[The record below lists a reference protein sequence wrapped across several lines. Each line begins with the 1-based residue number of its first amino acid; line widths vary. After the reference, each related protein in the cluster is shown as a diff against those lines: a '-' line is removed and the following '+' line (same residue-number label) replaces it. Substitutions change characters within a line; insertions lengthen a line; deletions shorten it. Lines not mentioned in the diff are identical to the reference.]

1 MGVRWGSTRLAGR
14 KKAPGITRRDF
25 LGGAAAAPIITATA
39 NLALGAVPPDQ
50 DSGTDLIFIL
60 SDDEKSVAVR
70 RVSPDTSV
78 THRDWTLEVA
88 SFGPDAWFD
97 MHPEEYANW
106 DSNAQVLKTEDS
118 ALRRQLTVRGA
129 SWGRHVKDVRDQ
141 PLEVTFVFERR
152 DDQPW
157 TVGIETN
164 VWPSEG
170 GNPAFHTEPERRL
183 PLHSFLASTATL
195 DEILSRGRIQSALS
209 PMFDGQLTVTD
220 QMTVGLNVDLEWVL
234 SPIDADTR
242 PILAFDGCV
251 EAPTAKKG
259 EKGSGRFALKWEKR
273 PGEPAGGGRRLT
285 ARCLARWAA
294 AFEVAGNLETPSVT
308 VAPPSTPED
317 VPTLGDLVIGQL
329 DPQSRVVMEGG
340 VDSASVVAL
349 FAASGA
355 VLDCRLR
362 VDGETLVPT
371 CASLL
376 LDDVTI
382 TRMAPGANGEWRD
395 VIVADAGGKRAALPS
410 GPPQA
415 ESDKLAVPPPA
426 QPAPARV
433 ATLIGR
439 IDVAPL
445 PIDAA
450 ASQIA
455 KDEDPAAAARRKF
468 DAITAAALG
477 DRAGVAQRTFFL
489 LADRGVGEQA
499 AGGKRSKKKGAAPA
513 EPLDALRR
521 LYADVAL
528 RGMDAALPDTRDSSL
543 TVAGSHFRLNFLDG
557 SPLPNLLVPEVHWN
571 TPDGF
576 LWLGAPTMSGEFA
589 WLDLGGTTVH
599 ARRDYDLVDVRFRF
613 SDFVLGFSIYTDETG
628 SPIGIGRSLRPS
640 TPDARQTVVRKQLP
654 EPGQADDGKFDDG
667 DVIEDRRPV
676 MAVEF
681 PPQHVMEE
689 AFYRQELGPLPDTN
703 WPEGEGDL
711 ESFLEMLRQEPDP
724 AKRQKAR
731 EDIGVKKAA
740 KEAADQSN
748 QTKPFA
754 GLRAE
759 LEKNSG
765 LPIDQQQYF
774 GPYAMSPAAIAA
786 ARAWQTRESEAL
798 LTPIV
803 ARMLAE
809 AAKIP
814 QPGAGASEL
823 GDALQAEAAAEK
835 VYPLYKL
842 WRDAFRVYVIE
853 TRGSLKDGTA
863 DALDATFAEYI
874 NRQRPNV
881 PPANLPP
888 VPLEKEFTDAFLK
901 QISGR
906 EPYDRLAMARLS
918 GRSLL
923 SFRVNFEAAAG
934 DSLEVNGLPGHPTDS
949 PAAPG
954 PGVQRFGAMPF
965 TFAALTDWS
974 RHEPHVTQRARKLY
988 EPLASGA
995 IPPVAGRVASVD
1007 DHAILV
1013 QQGFERGQKSSEAH
1027 LGQLRANLS
1036 KRPKGLETRIEIPA
1050 RLILSTAQNAI
1061 WQAPRKVSR
1070 DAAEVGEAE
1079 SFDTDPLIPG
1089 NGYEAY
1095 EPLWMTRLV
1104 TENPEPGL
1112 RAVWS
1117 PDMRPEAIGP
1127 FPEGDVLRI
1136 AGPPPR
1142 GPWSPWILR
1151 REQVDGVRPSP
1162 LEIWK
1167 IEQAQ
1172 KPTDPDAPP
1181 PPPYT
1186 DETVC
1191 LLERNPK
1198 SSMFQRICEI
1208 FRLRANY
1215 HNQADLHTFR
1225 TSVDAYDRHELV
1237 LLSSAYGLPATGR
1250 RRQIGPLDTDSGG
1263 LVEKSGQFEPGED
1276 FVLTDVTSDLA
1287 YYRPKPLD
1295 VSELSL
1301 SALGGFLNHDTNFL
1315 PPAPAVTY
1323 DGRSLFDGLS
1333 IERWQHLIVLG
1344 RDVLATVVYSGYL
1357 YPLGHKASLVKI
1369 TERIFVRMKGDRVQ
1383 DKDFGVKAV
1392 LRQRMFV
1399 RVSSPTKKYPAVGQ
1413 PNKGRQWC
1421 AEDVTMLTRETP
1433 DIVDPT
1439 LELDTSQSR
1448 QSLSGRIFLD
1458 NRPGLAFWPQT
1469 ATTEEARFRFEFTLD
1484 GRRTKMPLIFVDRIT
1499 AKDKAALDALLK
1511 YYRALDGETW
1521 RTAQLSGQMLRF
1533 AEPVK
1538 EGDTSFAVDSIV
1550 LDVDGRA
1557 KNDGESW
1564 EGRNDLRTNTGV
1576 LEGADQPPFYPV
1588 MSSASIHIEQAERMS
1603 GTAMGAARVRFD
1615 GSYVLRSLPR
1625 RREEAQAP
1633 SGQEADILA
1642 GNAAEVFLYV
1652 DMAAPP
1658 KMSMGP
1664 NGNQSG
1670 GVGRPNLDIVA
1681 LSRSKGILG
1690 AQPGQAIY
1698 RGKPADTAKPYSAS
1712 PMLLSVANHFS
1723 LPAPQQPPPGGGS
1736 LPVPPADEGT
1746 VSKVFESFFSAD
1758 AKLLGVISFQS
1769 LMKLLKLVGG
1779 VDAMPALKEVV
1790 DYGSQA
1796 LANLQQGAAGAIELL
1811 HSEILAPLL
1820 QLVRTA
1826 RREWSKLDRSQTGA
1840 QESVIGEFQ
1849 EVLPSLKA
1857 TSLRQLYPEIDRGLS
1872 KLETALLDAMG
1883 EKDPI
1888 LILGRLAAV
1897 HEAGRQFMRE
1907 LGRLAANPV
1916 ERIEQAARGQFDAV
1930 AGDIEAQIRVYE
1942 TAAMDFVS
1950 ALEATKEDIARELL
1964 IYLADELP
1972 WYEIETL
1979 IAVSKSGEE
1988 IYEIST
1994 KALKELR
2001 AVDVDLK
2008 DIVSRLASGGID
2020 PRAALAEIAAKF
2032 LDGAIKKA
2040 EKVEAGLR
2048 NPSLTQQFLD
2058 LFSTHSAQDREIVA
2072 SAVAAY
2078 RLRLVAAKAEIARW
2092 IDQVPPTPE
2101 WAIWVARV
2109 RAIVQL
2115 IELLRELAKAVEAKR
2130 PERVFA
2136 VLVQL
2141 GRDYLNIDLLAA
2153 RTEIENEIASR
2164 EAQLRAWVEAI
2175 LARLF
2180 QVAAGTA
2187 AANAQINP
2195 ELPVTMTAACVAQLP
2210 VNDEQQ
2216 ADAVATI
2223 ISGLLPQHFLK
2234 GFAITMRDTFDLGT
2248 DLTEA
2253 QGNLPA
2259 DIKAKPVRDAITD
2272 FQKALPAY
2280 RRLFCEVAAVVGH
2293 AQAAHRELTA
2303 LSKRAGTPP
2312 VMTPGDM
2319 LKVAGRLR
2327 VLAAEVEKGLGRI
2340 RTEAK
2345 SLFDLFDNHLD
2356 VIVLAATGGA
2366 FAADFGNDLKAK
2378 LNQWDKGAAA
2388 ALGVALDTLFRW
2400 TKVVASVGVPEAGGL
2415 LDLAAGIVRKRI
2427 PDVLRTERDALATAL
2442 EKVDD
2447 ECRELAAKISTLTL
2461 PPAPPGETVK
2471 QLLAATVQD
2480 TDTTVRQLFEDGKG
2494 IARTDRIEKALQ
2506 DVSATYAAL
2515 VGRAKGLPE
2524 SLAGPA
2530 LDEPV
2535 KQLFEDIL
2543 SAYKKILRVRDDLV
2557 RTAHDFPAAGP
2568 VVQRA
2573 LTIEP
2578 FVSPCNDFNTN
2589 CDKLAREKAAVDSL
2603 LTPATAPNIVSTK
2616 RAELR
2621 AFLDSISDGRSAVEQ
2636 IFDNIQK
2643 IWDDISRGEL
2653 SSLVDIAALRD
2664 QVEELISELVPT
2676 KRTLSYSL
2684 GFDFDAGKIAK
2695 MTGGVFTPKPPSRF
2709 ELAMT
2714 ATIDLVKVKADM
2726 NAKGRI
2732 GPFDI
2737 DLIGN
2742 AFKAVTLIFDGIDFD
2757 FELGGSP
2764 RFDVHYR
2771 DFKIGPKLKF
2781 VEKLQS
2787 YMTPSKDGSGFFIE
2801 PMRGRPGILAGY
2813 GINLGTIQLGG
2824 VAFSNVLLNAAAELP
2839 FDGEAAMFRF
2849 ALGRAMAP
2857 FLISVPPYGGG
2868 GFVAIYADAQGF
2880 RGFEASFEFG
2890 GVADFSTGPLV
2901 ARGRLTSGFYIR
2913 SLKVESE
2920 DSKSRT
2926 LTDIYG
2932 TFFVGGEASIWI
2944 FSFYASLYVRLGMK
2958 SGGEMEG
2965 EATFTFSFSMGIV
2978 DYDFQVSI
2986 SHKREAFG
2994 GGGTSSIG
3002 SSDGPNGIDRSIVTR
3017 SVTAGSALPP
3027 KATVPNI
3034 EADTTSFGETTVAD
3048 YLAYFDPDLLE
3059 PETSR

>member
-1 MGVRWGSTRLAGR
+1 MGVRWGSTRRAGR
-14 KKAPGITRRDF
+14 KKTPGITRRDF
-25 LGGAAAAPIITATA
+25 LGGAAVAPIITATA

-50 DSGTDLIFIL
+50 DSWADLIFIL
-60 SDDEKSVAVR
+60 SDDERIVAVR

-78 THRDWTLEVA
+78 IHRDWTLEVA

-106 DSNAQVLKTEDS
+106 DSNAQALKTEDG

-129 SWGRHVKDVRDQ
+129 SWGRHVKDARDQ
-141 PLEVTFVFERR
+141 PLEMTFVFERR
-152 DDQPW
+152 DDEPW

-170 GNPAFHTEPERRL
+170 GNPARLHLHT
-183 PLHSFLASTATL
+183 FIASKATL
-195 DEILSRGRIQSALS
+195 DEILSQGRIQSALS

-220 QMTVGLNVDLEWVL
+220 QMTVGLNADLEWVL
-234 SPIDADTR
+234 SPLDADSR
-242 PILAFDGCV
+242 PILAFDGCA
-251 EAPTAKKG
+251 EAPAVKKG
-259 EKGSGRFALKWEKR
+259 DKGTGLFALKWEKR
-273 PGEPAGGGRRLT
+273 PGEPAGSGRRLT
-285 ARCLARWAA
+285 ARSLARWAA
-294 AFEVAGNLETPSVT
+294 AFEVIGNLEAPSVT
-308 VAPPSTPED
+308 VAPPPPPED
-317 VPTLGDLVIGQL
+317 DPTLVDTLGDLFIGQL
-329 DPQSRVVMEGG
+329 DPQSRVVIEGG

-349 FAASGA
+349 FAAPSA
-355 VLDCRLR
+355 VLDCRLP
-362 VDGETLVPT
+362 VDAETPVPT
-371 CASLL
+371 CASLP
-376 LDDVTI
+376 LDDVTV
-382 TRMAPGANGEWRD
+382 TRMAQGASGEWRD
-395 VIVADAGGKRAALPS
+395 VIVADAGGKRVALPG

-415 ESDKLAVPPPA
+415 ESEKPVPPPE
-426 QPAPARV
+426 QPASARV

-450 ASQIA
+450 ASQVA
-455 KDEDPAAAARRKF
+455 EDEDPAMAARRKF

-477 DRAGVAQRTFFL
+477 DRAGVAERTFFL
-489 LADRGVGEQA
+489 LADRGVGEQP
-499 AGGKRSKKKGAAPA
+499 AGTNGAKAKGGGAA
-513 EPLDALRR
+513 EPRDALRR

-528 RGMDAALPDTRDSSL
+528 RGIDAALPDTRDSSL

-613 SDFVLGFSIYTDETG
+613 SDFVLGFSVYTDESG

-640 TPDARQTVVRKQLP
+640 TPDARQIVVRKQLQ
-654 EPGQADDGKFDDG
+654 EPGEVDDGTLDAG
-667 DVIEDRRPV
+667 DVIVDRRPV
-676 MAVEF
+676 LAVEF

-689 AFYRQELGPLPDTN
+689 AFYRQELGPLPDID
-703 WPEGEGDL
+703 WPKDEGDL
-711 ESFLEMLRQEPDP
+711 ESFLEKLRLEPDP
-724 AKRQKAR
+724 AKRAKAR
-731 EDIGVKKAA
+731 MTIGKA
-740 KEAADQSN
+740 KEASEQADQP
-748 QTKPFA
+748 KPFA
-754 GLRAE
+754 SLRAE
-759 LEKNSG
+759 LAKNLD
-765 LPIDQQQYF
+765 LPVDQQQYF
-774 GPYAMSPAAIAA
+774 GPYAMSPEAITA

-798 LTPIV
+798 LKPIV

-809 AAKIP
+809 AAKNP
-814 QPGAGASEL
+814 PPNAAAGEL
-823 GDALQAEAAAEK
+823 GDVLLAEADAEK
-835 VYPLYKL
+835 IYPLYKL
-842 WRDAFRVYVIE
+842 WRDAFRAYVIE
-853 TRGSLKDGTA
+853 TRGSPSDGIT
-863 DALDATFAEYI
+863 DAPGATFAEYV
-874 NRQRPNV
+874 NRLRHNV
-881 PPANLPP
+881 LPAYLPSED
-888 VPLEKEFTDAFLK
+888 LERQFTSAFLK

-923 SFRVNFEAAAG
+923 SFRVNFEAAPG
-934 DSLEVNGLPGHPTDS
+934 DSLEVNGLPGHATDS
-949 PAAPG
+949 PIAPG
-954 PGVQRFGAMPF
+954 PGVQRFGTMPF

-995 IPPVAGRVASVD
+995 IPPAAGRVASVD
-1007 DHAILV
+1007 DHAVLV

-1027 LGQLRANLS
+1027 LGQVRANLS

-1070 DAAEVGEAE
+1070 DAAEVSEPE
-1079 SFDTDPLIPG
+1079 VFDTDPPTPG

-1095 EPLWMTRLV
+1095 EPLWTTRLI
-1104 TENPEPGL
+1104 TEDAEPGL

-1127 FPEGDVLRI
+1127 FPEGVVLRI

-1151 REQVDGVRPSP
+1151 REHVDGVRASP
-1162 LEIWK
+1162 LTIWK

-1172 KPTDPDAPP
+1172 KPTDANAPP
-1181 PPPYT
+1181 PPTYT
-1186 DETVC
+1186 DEDVC
-1191 LLERNPK
+1191 LLERNPT

-1215 HNQADLHTFR
+1215 NKQADLHTFR
-1225 TSVDAYDRHELV
+1225 TSLDAYDRHELV

-1250 RRQIGPLDTDSGG
+1250 RRQIGPLDTDFGD

-1315 PPAPAVTY
+1315 PQAPAVTY

-1369 TERIFVRMKGDRVQ
+1369 TERIFVRMKGDGVQ

-1392 LRQRMFV
+1392 LRQRMFI

-1421 AEDVTMLTRETP
+1421 AEDVTMLTRESP

-1484 GRRTKMPLIFVDRIT
+1484 GRRTKMPLIFVDRIA

-1511 YYRALDGETW
+1511 YYRALDEDTW
-1521 RTAQLSGQMLRF
+1521 RTAQLNGQTLRF

-1550 LDVDGRA
+1550 FDVDGRA
-1557 KNDGESW
+1557 SNDGESW
-1564 EGRNDLRTNTGV
+1564 EGRNDLRNNTGV
-1576 LEGADQPPFYPV
+1576 LEGADQPPFYPA
-1588 MSSASIHIEQAERMS
+1588 MSSARIHIEQAECMS
-1603 GTAMGAARVRFD
+1603 GVAMGAARVRFD
-1615 GSYVLRSLPR
+1615 GSYVLRGLPR

-1670 GVGRPNLDIVA
+1670 GVGRPNMDIVA

-1698 RGKPADTAKPYSAS
+1698 RGKPSETAKPYSAS

-1723 LPAPQQPPPGGGS
+1723 LPAPQPQPPGDGPP
-1736 LPVPPADEGT
+1736 PVPPADEGT
-1746 VSKVFESFFSAD
+1746 VSKVFESFFSVD

-1826 RREWSKLDRSQTGA
+1826 RKEWSKLDRSQTGA

-1849 EVLPSLKA
+1849 GVLPSLKA
-1857 TSLRQLYPEIDRGLS
+1857 TSLRKLYPEIDHGLS
-1872 KLETALLDAMG
+1872 KLETALLEAMG

-1888 LILGRLAAV
+1888 LILERLAAV

-1916 ERIEQAARGQFDAV
+1916 ERIEQAARGQFDTV

-1942 TAAMDFVS
+1942 TAATDFVS
-1950 ALEATKEDIARELL
+1950 ALQATKEDIARELL

-1972 WYEIETL
+1972 WYEIEAL
-1979 IAVSKSGEE
+1979 IAISKSGEE
-1988 IYEIST
+1988 IYELST

-2032 LDGAIKKA
+2032 LDGAIKRA
-2040 EKVEAGLR
+2040 EEVEAGLR
-2048 NPSLTQQFLD
+2048 NPSLAQQFLD
-2058 LFSTHSAQDREIVA
+2058 LFSTHSAQNREIVA

-2078 RLRLVAAKAEIARW
+2078 RLRLVVAKAQIAKW
-2092 IDQVPPTPE
+2092 IDQVPSTPE
-2101 WAIWVARV
+2101 WAIWVARI

-2115 IELLRELAKAVEAKR
+2115 IELLRELVKAAEAER

-2136 VLVQL
+2136 LLVQL
-2141 GRDYLNIDLLAA
+2141 GRDYLNIDLLAFRA
-2153 RTEIENEIASR
+2153 EIENEIALR
-2164 EAQLRAWVEAI
+2164 EAQLRVWVEAI
-2175 LARLF
+2175 LARLV

-2187 AANAQINP
+2187 AANTQINP
-2195 ELPVTMTAACVAQLP
+2195 ELPATVTAACVAQLP
-2210 VNDEQQ
+2210 VNDKQQ
-2216 ADAVATI
+2216 AEAVAAI
-2223 ISGLLPQHFLK
+2223 IDGLSPQHFLE
-2234 GFAITMRDTFDLGT
+2234 GFAITTRDTFDLAT

-2253 QGNLPA
+2253 QSKLPA
-2259 DIKAKPVRDAITD
+2259 DISAKPVRDAITD

-2280 RRLFCEVAAVVGH
+2280 RRLFCEVVAVVGH

-2303 LSKRAGTPP
+2303 LSKGTGTPP

-2319 LKVAGRLR
+2319 LKVADRLR
-2327 VLAAEVEKGLGRI
+2327 VLAGEVEKGLGRI
-2340 RTEAK
+2340 RNEAK
-2345 SLFDLFDNHLD
+2345 SLLDLLDNHLG
-2356 VIVLAATGGA
+2356 VIILAAAGGA
-2366 FAADFGNDLKAK
+2366 FAAAFGNDLKAK

-2388 ALGVALDTLFRW
+2388 ALRIALNTLFRW
-2400 TKVVASVGVPEAGGL
+2400 TKVVASVGVPEVGQL
-2415 LDLAAGIVRKRI
+2415 LDLAARIVRERI
-2427 PDVLRTERDALATAL
+2427 PDVLRTERDALEAAL

-2461 PPAPPGETVK
+2461 PPAPADETVK
-2471 QLLAATVQD
+2471 QLLATTVQD
-2480 TDTTVRQLFEDGKG
+2480 TTTTVQQLFEDGKE

-2524 SLAGPA
+2524 SLAGQA
-2530 LDEPV
+2530 LDAPV
-2535 KQLFEDIL
+2535 EQLFKGIQ
-2543 SAYKKILRVRDDLV
+2543 SAYKEILRVRDDLV
-2557 RTAHDFPAAGP
+2557 RTAHDYRVAGP

-2573 LTIEP
+2573 LTVEP

-2603 LTPATAPNIVSTK
+2603 LMPAAAPNIVSTK
-2616 RAELR
+2616 RAELQ

-2636 IFDNIQK
+2636 IFDNIQE
-2643 IWDDISRGEL
+2643 IWADISRGEL

-2664 QVEELISELVPT
+2664 QVEELISELVPM

-2684 GFDFDAGKIAK
+2684 GFDFDADKIART
-2695 MTGGVFTPKPPSRF
+2695 TGGVFTPKPPSRF

-2714 ATIDLVKVKADM
+2714 ATIGLVNVKADM

-2732 GPFDI
+2732 GPFDVK
-2737 DLIGN
+2737 LIGSVFN
-2742 AFKAVTLIFDGIDFD
+2742 AVTLIFDGVDFG

-2771 DFKIGPKLKF
+2771 DFKIGEKLEF
-2781 VEKLQS
+2781 VKKLQS

-2857 FLISVPPYGGG
+2857 FLISVPPCYGGG
-2868 GFVAIYADAQGF
+2868 GFVAIYADCQGF
-2880 RGFEASFEFG
+2880 RGIEASFEFG
-2890 GVADFSTGPLV
+2890 GVANYSTGPLV
-2901 ARGRLTSGFYIR
+2901 AQGRLTSGFYIR

-2920 DSKSRT
+2920 GKRRT

-2978 DYDFQVSI
+2978 DYDFQVSV

-2994 GGGTSSIG
+2994 GGGTNSIG
-3002 SSDGPNGIDRSIVTR
+3002 ASSGRSNGVDRSVITR
-3017 SVTAGSALPP
+3017 SIKAGSALPA
-3027 KATVPNI
+3027 KATAPNV
-3034 EADTTSFGETTVAD
+3034 EADTTPFGETTVAD
-3048 YLAYFDPDLLE
+3048 YLAYFDPELL
-3059 PETSR
+3059 